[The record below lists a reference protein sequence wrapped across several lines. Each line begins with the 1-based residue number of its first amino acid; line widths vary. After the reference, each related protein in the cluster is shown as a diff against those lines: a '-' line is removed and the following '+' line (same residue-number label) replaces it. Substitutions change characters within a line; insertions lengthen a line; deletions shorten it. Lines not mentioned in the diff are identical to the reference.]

1 VAAAVQSGRVS
12 TDRALVLGG
21 GGVAGIAWETGVLF
35 GLAEAGVDVTGA
47 DLVVGTSAGSTVGA
61 QLGSGLPLAQL
72 WARQAEPSLQNP
84 ELASPGFS
92 LAEWMDA
99 IARLAERH
107 PDPRQLRRAIGAM
120 ALATSTVVEEARRA
134 VIQNRLPH
142 HDWPLWDLRIVAV
155 DAGTGDPVVF
165 DRGAGV
171 GLVDAVTASC
181 AVPGVW
187 PPATVNGIRYVDGGI
202 RTMSNADLAAGH
214 RRVLV
219 LAPLDEPAVHQQ
231 LAGLAR
237 AELIQPDEKSLA
249 AFGTDPLD
257 PSTRTPAAEAG
268 RAQGAAEAARVLTL
282 WPD

>member
-1 VAAAVQSGRVS
+1 VACPWRS
-12 TDRALVLGG
+12 
-21 GGVAGIAWETGVLF
+21 
-35 GLAEAGVDVTGA
+35 
-47 DLVVGTSAGSTVGA
+47 
-61 QLGSGLPLAQL
+61 

-134 VIQNRLPH
+134 VIQTRLSH
-142 HDWPLWDLRIVAV
+142 HDWPPWDLRIVAV
-155 DAGTGDPVVF
+155 DASTGDPVVF
-165 DRGAGV
+165 DRAAGV

-202 RTMSNADLAAGH
+202 RTMTNADLAAGH

-237 AELIQPDEKSLA
+237 ASSSSPTRSPSPRSEPIRWTRRHGPPPPRPGARRAPPKRPGSGGTSIRISIKGHELTAHAQAEGLRAPVRIAVGDQVRELGAGARCVFTLPQPP
-249 AFGTDPLD
+249 DP
-257 PSTRTPAAEAG
+257 TT
-268 RAQGAAEAARVLTL
+268 Q
-282 WPD
+282 